1 MSIIH
6 GLSLASTDVV
16 RAVKLVEEHPIYA
29 FVSMHVVII
38 YSAFKIIACAPRVY
52 LELGLESQEKY
63 IQLVPLGWFGASGM
77 DWGPR
82 ECWGASGMDW
92 RQLEWCGTQH
102 MQSSSDFWA
111 HDQCSD
117 RALSTPAA
125 FADEQHA

>member
-16 RAVKLVEEHPIYA
+16 HAVKLVEEHPIYA

-63 IQLVPLGWFGASGM
+63 IQLVPLDWFGASGM
-77 DWGPR
+77 DWGPIGCLGGQR
-82 ECWGASGMDW
+82 YGLETIGMVWDP
-92 RQLEWCGTQH
+92 
-102 MQSSSDFWA
+102 A
-111 HDQCSD
+111 H
-117 RALSTPAA
+117 AIKL
-125 FADEQHA
+125 